1 MDKFREKA
9 KEIASK
15 LTLSEKLFMLTS
27 HFPACDRSDI
37 NIGEFNIGTEVARGY
52 VSHGEGGK
60 PTDISTVLPQP
71 IGLASTFD
79 RELLTEL
86 GKIASEELRYY
97 WQTSA
102 ERKTKLMLFGPTV
115 DLLRDPRWGRNEE
128 AYGEDP
134 YLAGEQALAY
144 CTGLVGKGLVG
155 DGKYMKTAPG
165 LKHFCA
171 NNHEEDR
178 ASDNA
183 DITMKLLH
191 EYYYAPFRKVI
202 KAGKAAGVM
211 ASYNELGGVPAVM
224 NPHLKAIVKGEWGA
238 DYVVSD
244 GGDFSQNYLNHKQF
258 SSHAEAFA
266 YTVKNGTDAVLDNPE
281 MVANAAR
288 EALSLGLITEADIDL
303 AVENTLTVRAKLGEF
318 DPDCEYNTAKFK
330 VDTDEFKATNKR
342 AAYEQVCLLANDGIL
357 PLSADKKI
365 ALIGP
370 IADENYNDWYTGT
383 ASYYVSIKEGM
394 ERVFGEVSFD
404 NGYDHVIIKSGETLV
419 DGIFEHHDWGEDK
432 IHAVMTFKD
441 IDSGLYLS
449 EDAEDFIYKP
459 TAKKVYDWFTRQW
472 FKPSY
477 DENTNSYTFKNV
489 FDKPLEI
496 SDGKIAVSKSAKG
509 SRFNLQVVSGGAKRA
524 ADIASKSDVAV
535 VVVGN
540 QPMLLARECY
550 DRKTLRLPSQQK
562 KLIYETVKANPNTV
576 LVICS
581 SYPYIL
587 EGIEK
592 LVRGIIYTT
601 HAGAELGNAVADVI
615 AGNFN
620 PAARCPQ
627 TWYRYDDDLP
637 SIKDYRIDKNETTYQ
652 YFKGDPLFPFGH
664 GLSYSKFTYS
674 NFAADGTTFRVD
686 IKNTSDKD
694 GEEVVQLYSVGDRKR
709 LCGYKRVHIKAG
721 ETKTI
726 VIKVDLSDL
735 YEYNPETEELALTP
749 GMYTFAV
756 GKSSK
761 ELCLEKKITLTGDVK
776 IRDLTKRTLAKNY
789 DRSEN
794 TSLMFD
800 YKKNDWFV
808 SVKGWSGY
816 IDFENTDLTGIT
828 AVEISASAPNAAVK
842 ADIQLLVDD
851 KYINCGECEIKPSV
865 SHTDFS
871 IYTVPVEIPENA
883 NLKTLRIT
891 LGGMMNI
898 WTIQIKRG

>member
-1 MDKFREKA
+1 MDKFRRQA

-27 HFPACDRSDI
+27 HFPANDRL

-71 IGLASTFD
+71 VGLASTFD

-97 WQTSA
+97 WQGSA

-134 YLAGEQALAY
+134 YLSGEQALAY
-144 CTGLVGKGLVG
+144 CKGLVG
-155 DGKYMKTAPG
+155 DGEYMKTAPG

-171 NNHEEDR
+171 NNNEEDR

-191 EYYYAPFRKVI
+191 EYYYAPFRKII

-224 NPHLKAIVKGEWGA
+224 NPHLKAIVKGQWGA

-266 YTVKNGTDAVLDNPE
+266 YTVKNGTDAVLDNAE

-288 EALSLGLITEADIDL
+288 EAIRLGLITEADIDL

-318 DPDCEYNTAKFK
+318 DADCEYNTAKFK
-330 VDTDEFKATNKR
+330 VDTAEFQAINKR

-357 PLSADKKI
+357 PISKDKKI

-383 ASYYVSIKEGM
+383 ASYYVSIKDGFEKL
-394 ERVFGEVSFD
+394 FDTAFD
-404 NGYDHVIIKSGETLV
+404 NGYDHVKIKSGETFIG
-419 DGIFEHHDWGEDK
+419 GIYEHHNWGEDK

-441 IDSGLYLS
+441 IETGLYLS
-449 EDAEDFIYKP
+449 ENPEDFVYRP
-459 TAKKVYDWFTRQW
+459 TAKTVYDWFTREW

-477 DENTNSYTFKNV
+477 DGNTDSYTFKNV

-496 SDGKIAVSKSAKG
+496 ADGKIAVSKSAKG
-509 SRFNLQVVSGGAKRA
+509 SRFNLQVVSDGAKRA
-524 ADIASKSDVAV
+524 AEIAAKSDVAV
-535 VVVGN
+535 IVVGN

-562 KLIYETVKANPNTV
+562 KLILETVKANPNTI

-615 AGNFN
+615 AGNYN

-664 GLSYSKFTYS
+664 GLSYSDFTYS
-674 NFAADGTTFRVD
+674 NFVADGTTFKVD
-686 IKNTSDKD
+686 IKNTSERD
-694 GEEVVQLYSVGDRKR
+694 GDEVVQLYCITDRKR
-709 LCGYKRVHIKAG
+709 LCGYERVSVKAG
-721 ETKTI
+721 ETKT
-726 VIKVDLSDL
+726 VTLKLDVSDI
-735 YEYNPETEELALTP
+735 YEYNPETEKLALTP
-749 GMYTFAV
+749 GEYTFAV
-756 GKSSK
+756 GKNSK
-761 ELCLEKKITLTGDVK
+761 ELCLQTGITLTGEAVS
-776 IRDLTKRTLAKNY
+776 RDLTKRTLAKNY
-789 DRSEN
+789 DSSEN
-794 TSLMFD
+794 TKLGFD
-800 YKKNDWFV
+800 YKKNDWY
-808 SVKGWSGY
+808 VKTDMWGGY
-816 IDFENTDLTGIT
+816 IDFENADISGIT
-828 AVEISASAPNAAVK
+828 SVEIAAAAPNAAVQASVQLE
-842 ADIQLLVDD
+842 ADG
-851 KYINCGECEIKPSV
+851 KYINCGECEVKPSI
-865 SHTDFS
+865 SHTDFA
-871 IYTVPVEIPENA
+871 IYNIPVEIPENA
-883 NLKTLRIT
+883 DLKNLRIN

-898 WTIQIKRG
+898 WSIQITRG